1 MHPRSIPIVV
11 SPWWYAHVALGRP
24 RTAVF
29 CMADCMFFG
38 FGGKPR
44 KARRSPLSSR
54 DGLIMV
60 CKLYQFPSLLAAGT
74 AVLAPAA
81 QLSCPGPTAHS
92 PALSRTS
99 DPLALSR
106 ACSPSCTGG
115 RACRAPRMCI
125 FFTLKML
132 GDLGSH
138 CHAAARAGP
147 LQPRSP
153 GHLLLA

>member
-1 MHPRSIPIVV
+1 MLMLPWDAPEQRFFAWPIACF
-11 SPWWYAHVALGRP
+11 S
-24 RTAVF
+24 
-29 CMADCMFFG
+29 G
-38 FGGKPR
+38 FGGNPR
-44 KARRSPLSSR
+44 KACRSPLSSR

-125 FFTLKML
+125 FFTLIL
-132 GDLGSH
+132 LVAVYGITPAQQ
-138 CHAAARAGP
+138 AALAAGNQH
-147 LQPRSP
+147 QPQNQHHSLP
-153 GHLLLA
+153 AVA